1 MVKEQV
7 KQVKAVARTIR
18 ISPQKLNL
26 VAETIRGLKVNKA
39 LDQLFKIST
48 LGICML
54 PWWLR
59 W

>member
-39 LDQLFKIST
+39 LDQLTFHANAW
-48 LGICML
+48 LGM
-54 PWWLR
+54 
-59 W
+59 